1 MNKSNSDFDLL
12 QSELAEEQKRKDELL
27 KRIERNISPV
37 HESDADKY
45 FALKKGNN
53 FYDSVSELYESISGL
68 KGYLKVPYRFE
79 IIDVLEAMKLAYG
92 IIDEEKVKGYHRSD
106 VLIGIDGEWITELAE
121 NIRKHWEH
129 TRDFHENVH
138 SKALASKK

>member
-1 MNKSNSDFDLL
+1 MDKSNGNSDLL
-12 QSELAEEQKRKDELL
+12 QNEQKRKDELL
-27 KRIERNISPV
+27 KRIDRNINPG
-37 HESDADKY
+37 HKTDTDKF
-45 FALKKGNN
+45 FALNKGNN
-53 FYDSVSELYESISGL
+53 YYESVSELFESISGL

-92 IIDEEKVKGYHRSD
+92 IIDGEKVKGYHRSD
-106 VLIGIDGEWITELAE
+106 DVLIGIDGEWVTELAE

-138 SKALASKK
+138 GKSLASKK

>member
-1 MNKSNSDFDLL
+1 MDKSNGNSDLL
-12 QSELAEEQKRKDELL
+12 QNEQKRKDELL
-27 KRIERNISPV
+27 KRIDRNINPG
-37 HESDADKY
+37 HKTDTDKF
-45 FALKKGNN
+45 FALNKGNN
-53 FYDSVSELYESISGL
+53 YYESVSELFESISGL

-106 VLIGIDGEWITELAE
+106 DVLIGIDGEWVTELAE

-129 TRDFHENVH
+129 TRNFHENVH
-138 SKALASKK
+138 GKSLASKK